1 MSTEPTLRAD
11 FGDDFT
17 WGVAT
22 ASYQIE
28 GAPDADGRGPSIW
41 DTFTHK
47 RDWRGRSPIKD
58 GSTGDVATD
67 SYRRYPEDIALT
79 RSLGFDAYRY
89 SLAWSRILPTGAGRV
104 SQAGLD
110 HYRRVAEACLEQGIE
125 PWVTLY
131 HWDLPQGLRDVGG
144 WTNRDTVF
152 RYVDY
157 VTTVGEAMGDLVKHW
172 MLFSEPLNVVI
183 SGHLVGMFAPG

>member
-1 MSTEPTLRAD
+1 MTGAEALRLAD

-28 GAPDADGRGPSIW
+28 GEPTADGKGPSIW
-41 DTFTHK
+41 DTFTHS

-58 GSTGDVATD
+58 GTTGDVATD

-79 RSLGFDAYRY
+79 KALGFDAYRF
-89 SLAWSRILPTGAGRV
+89 SLAWSRILPTGSGRV
-104 SQAGLD
+104 NQAGLD
-110 HYRRVAEACLEQGIE
+110 HYRRVVEACLANDVE

-131 HWDLPQGLRDVGG
+131 HWDLP
-144 WTNRDTVF
+144 
-152 RYVDY
+152 
-157 VTTVGEAMGDLVKHW
+157 
-172 MLFSEPLNVVI
+172 
-183 SGHLVGMFAPG
+183 